1 MQIINF
7 SGGLSNATEFCT
19 ELMDLPKLDTWLE
32 TLEDFVLIF
41 LHFLQSI
48 YYIQYVGQ
56 QLHRISYEP

>member
-32 TLEDFVLIF
+32 TLEDF
-41 LHFLQSI
+41 
-48 YYIQYVGQ
+48 
-56 QLHRISYEP
+56 